1 MPGETASPVVTQTL
15 SGCCRF
21 VTFRGHT
28 DTTSPEERTGKAYRG
43 GSVSERFY
51 VEGGKQLQGEI
62 EVSGAKNAALKL
74 IAAALLAPGK
84 TVLHHVPRIKDV
96 RTMLALLDELG
107 VGTRFTGSTLEID
120 ASTVESYTAPYE
132 LVRQMRASLVVLGPL
147 VARFGEAEVSA
158 PGGCN
163 LGLRKFNFH
172 VDGLRALGA
181 DVELDHGFIKA
192 SAPDGL
198 HAAEVNFEYPSVG
211 ATENVM
217 MAAVLADGVTIIENG
232 AREPEISA
240 LAGFLNSMG
249 ARVMGAGTG
258 RIVIEG
264 VDELRPTEW
273 TVMPDRIEAGTL
285 LMATAATGGDV
296 TITNALP
303 EHLKMELVKLREMG
317 VEVSA
322 TQGSPGIRVRVDPPA
337 SLSGVDVATLP
348 FPGFATDLQAQM
360 MVLLTQA
367 TGAGIITENVYENRL
382 QVAEELNRLD
392 AGIDLFGGHRA
403 LIRGPRRLS
412 GTIVQAPDLRGGA
425 ALVMAG
431 LVSEGTTVV
440 DGATHI
446 LRGYEDFEDK
456 LTALGATVAFETEA
470 RIAR

>member
-1 MPGETASPVVTQTL
+1 
-15 SGCCRF
+15 
-21 VTFRGHT
+21 
-28 DTTSPEERTGKAYRG
+28 
-43 GSVSERFY
+43 VSERFY
-51 VEGGKQLQGEI
+51 VEGGKHLQGEV
-62 EVSGAKNAALKL
+62 EVSGAKNAALKFV
-74 IAAALLAPGK
+74 AAALLAAGK
-84 TVLHHVPRIKDV
+84 TVLHHVPRIKDMH
-96 RTMLALLDELG
+96 TMLALLDELG
-107 VGTRFTGSTLEID
+107 VGTSFSGSTLEID
-120 ASTVESYTAPYE
+120 ASTVDSYTAPYE

-181 DVELDHGFIKA
+181 EVELDHGFIKA
-192 SAPDGL
+192 GAPDGL
-198 HAAEVNFEYPSVG
+198 RAAEVNFEYPSVG

-217 MAAVLADGVTIIENG
+217 MAAVLADGLTIIENA

-258 RIVIEG
+258 RLVIEG
-264 VDELRPTEW
+264 VKELQPTEW
-273 TVMPDRIEAGTL
+273 TVMPDRIEAGTF

-296 TITNALP
+296 EVTNALP
-303 EHLKMELVKLREMG
+303 EHLKMELEKLREMG
-317 VEVSA
+317 AEVSA
-322 TQGSPGIRVRVDPPA
+322 TPGSPGIRVRVEDPA
-337 SLSGVDVATLP
+337 SLRGVDVATLP
-348 FPGFATDLQAQM
+348 FPGFATDLQAQV

-367 TGAGIITENVYENRL
+367 SGASIITENVYENRL

-403 LIRGPRRLS
+403 LVRGPRRLS
-412 GTIVQAPDLRGGA
+412 GSIVQAPDLRGGA

-446 LRGYEDFEDK
+446 LRGYENFEEK
-456 LTALGATVAFETEA
+456 LTALGATVAFEAETTV
-470 RIAR
+470 RR

>member
-1 MPGETASPVVTQTL
+1 
-15 SGCCRF
+15 
-21 VTFRGHT
+21 
-28 DTTSPEERTGKAYRG
+28 
-43 GSVSERFY
+43 VSERFY
-51 VEGGKQLQGEI
+51 VEGGGRLQGEL
-62 EVSGAKNAALKL
+62 EVSGAKNAALKFV
-74 IAAALLAPGK
+74 AAALLAPGK
-84 TVLHHVPRIKDV
+84 TVLHHVPRIKDMH
-96 RTMLALLDELG
+96 TMLALLDELG
-107 VGTRFTGSTLEID
+107 VRTNFSGNTLEID
-120 ASTVESYTAPYE
+120 ASTVASYTAPYE

-198 HAAEVNFEYPSVG
+198 RAAEVNFEYPSVG

-217 MAAVLADGVTIIENG
+217 MAAVLADGITIIENA

-240 LAGFLNSMG
+240 LAGFLDSMG

-264 VDELRPTEW
+264 VDELQPTEW
-273 TVMPDRIEAGTL
+273 TVMPDRIEAGTF

-296 TITNALP
+296 TVTNALP
-303 EHLKMELVKLREMG
+303 EHLKIELEKLREMG
-317 VEVSA
+317 VDVSA
-322 TQGSPGIRVRVDPPA
+322 TPGSPGIRVKVDDPA

-403 LIRGPRRLS
+403 LVRGPRRLS

-431 LVSEGTTVV
+431 LISDGTTVV
-440 DGATHI
+440 DGANHI
-446 LRGYEDFEDK
+446 LRGYENFEDK
-456 LTALGATVAFETEA
+456 LSALGATVAFEAGAPVGT
-470 RIAR
+470 RRP

>member
-1 MPGETASPVVTQTL
+1 M
-15 SGCCRF
+15 
-21 VTFRGHT
+21 
-28 DTTSPEERTGKAYRG
+28 
-43 GSVSERFY
+43 SERFY
-51 VEGGKQLQGEI
+51 VEGGKRLQGEI
-62 EVSGAKNAALKL
+62 EVSGAKNAALKFV
-74 IAAALLAPGK
+74 AAALLAPGK
-84 TVLHHVPRIKDV
+84 TVLHHVPRIKDIH
-96 RTMLALLDELG
+96 TMIALLDELG
-107 VGTRFTGSTLEID
+107 VRTNIAGSTLEID
-120 ASTVESYTAPYE
+120 ASTVDSYTAPYE

-147 VARFGEAEVSA
+147 AARFGEAEVSA

-172 VDGLRALGA
+172 VDGLRSLGA
-181 DVELDHGFIKA
+181 EIELDHGFIKA
-192 SAPDGL
+192 SAPRGL
-198 HAAEVNFEYPSVG
+198 RAAEINFEYPSVG

-240 LAGFLNSMG
+240 LANFLNSMG
-249 ARVMGAGTG
+249 ARVKGAGTG

-264 VDELRPTEW
+264 VEELHPTEW
-273 TVMPDRIEAGTL
+273 TVMPDRIEAGTF

-296 TITNALP
+296 AVINALP
-303 EHLKMELVKLREMG
+303 EHLKMELEKLREMG
-317 VEVSA
+317 VQVDA
-322 TQGSPGIRVRVDPPA
+322 APGSPGIRVRVDDPA

-360 MVLLTQA
+360 MVLLTQT

-412 GTIVQAPDLRGGA
+412 GSIVQSPDLRGGA

-431 LVSEGTTVV
+431 LVSDGTTVV
-440 DGATHI
+440 DGAQHI
-446 LRGYEDFEDK
+446 LRGYENFEEK
-456 LTALGATVAFETEA
+456 LTGLGATVAFTTEA
-470 RIAR
+470 PIRR